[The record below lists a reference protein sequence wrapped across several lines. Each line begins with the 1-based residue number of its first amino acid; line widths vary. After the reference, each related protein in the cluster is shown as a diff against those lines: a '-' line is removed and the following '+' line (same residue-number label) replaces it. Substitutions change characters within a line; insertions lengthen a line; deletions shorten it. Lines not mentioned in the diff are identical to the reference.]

1 MQALGDPRTRHPAS
15 KAPWQGHPGREGPC
29 ALGGGDPLKAFSR
42 WRNTPFSHWTMLC
55 VCVRTLSRVK
65 VFATPRTET
74 YQAPLSMGFSRQEY
88 WSGEDSLL
96 QGIFPTQ
103 GRRRSPALIGRFF
116 TI

>member
-29 ALGGGDPLKAFSR
+29 TVGGGDPLKAFSR

-55 VCVRTLSRVK
+55 VCVRTLSHVK

-74 YQAPLSMGFSRQEY
+74 YQAPLSMGFSGKNTGVEKIPFSRGSSQPRE
-88 WSGEDSLL
+88 GEGLL
-96 QGIFPTQ
+96 H
-103 GRRRSPALIGRFF
+103 
-116 TI
+116 

>member
-1 MQALGDPRTRHPAS
+1 MEEQ
-15 KAPWQGHPGREGPC
+15 
-29 ALGGGDPLKAFSR
+29 
-42 WRNTPFSHWTMLC
+42 PFLTLDDAC

-74 YQAPLSMGFSRQEY
+74 YQTPLSMGFSRQEH
-88 WSGEDSLL
+88 WRGEDSLL

-103 GRRRSPALIGRFF
+103 GRRRSPALTGRFF